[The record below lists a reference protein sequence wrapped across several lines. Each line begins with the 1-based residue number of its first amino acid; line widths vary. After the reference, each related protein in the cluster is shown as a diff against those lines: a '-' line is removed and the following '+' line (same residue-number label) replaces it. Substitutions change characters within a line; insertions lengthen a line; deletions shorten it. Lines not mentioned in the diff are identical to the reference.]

1 MSFKRGGVT
10 QTKKA
15 KVEAFSLLEVLIVLV
30 IIGILVLLALPDQTK
45 VITKAKATEA
55 KLQLQHL
62 YALQRSHHFEYG
74 SYSEDLEKVGFS
86 QEELIINEGNAY
98 YIIEM
103 QNITNTSFR
112 AIATAVVDFDNDGV
126 FNVWEINEKKKLIE
140 AVPD

>member
-1 MSFKRGGVT
+1 MSLKWVRIA
-10 QTKKA
+10 QSKKA

-86 QEELIINEGNAY
+86 QEELITNDGNAY
-98 YIIEM
+98 YIVEM
-103 QNITNTSFR
+103 ENITSTSFR
-112 AIATAVVDFDNDGV
+112 ATATAVVDFDNDGV
-126 FNVWEINEKKKLIE
+126 FNMWEINEKKKLIE
-140 AVPD
+140 VVPD